1 MRLNLLFPDPV
12 EGRVQH
18 AAALCLQPIEEVS
31 PCSMQNNRGK
41 AALFL
46 QLFVWG
52 YFEVLC
58 FTSLLHTA
66 NVQAHRFCRLRP
78 QIETLPMKEP
88 WVHRLCFKKKKSCLL
103 YKRKSQLRFLVYQ
116 SFIGG
121 KIPLNEGSLRQK
133 VEFLIFFCL
142 ISWWKQS
149 GRLCEV

>member
-31 PCSMQNNRGK
+31 PCSVQNNRGK

-66 NVQAHRFCRLRP
+66 NVQAHRFC
-78 QIETLPMKEP
+78 
-88 WVHRLCFKKKKSCLL
+88 
-103 YKRKSQLRFLVYQ
+103 
-116 SFIGG
+116 
-121 KIPLNEGSLRQK
+121 
-133 VEFLIFFCL
+133 
-142 ISWWKQS
+142 
-149 GRLCEV
+149 